1 VVSNALVGTPSQRGE
16 HARVVGLIASGRAT
30 SRIAISRA
38 LGIAPSTASLRV
50 QGLIDAGLLV
60 ESGDGRSTGGRRAK
74 TLSLAPDGGCVLA
87 VDLGTH
93 HARMALVDMVGEI
106 RAVEE
111 IPVEIATGPEA
122 VLTTVVGAALAID
135 GRPRLRGLGLA
146 LPGPVNIATG
156 AVTLPSRMPGWK
168 DFAARDW
175 LTETYDIPV
184 VVENDANLMAYGEYI
199 AHGAGPQDI
208 VTVKAGSGIGAG
220 IIVQGS
226 IHRGATFAA
235 GDIAHV
241 RVDAAGDRP
250 CSCGNHGCLETVASG
265 AALLAMLRT
274 QGVNVDTA
282 ADVVGL
288 AQQGDPIATTA
299 VRGAGARLGSVLCAV
314 TNFFNPTAIYLGG
327 LLSTV
332 ELFVAAV
339 RSEIYRG
346 SHPLATQR
354 LTIERTLN
362 DRNATLIGASRLA
375 IEHTLQ
381 VGMTA

>member
-1 VVSNALVGTPSQRGE
+1 MSGAAVGTTPSRGE
-16 HARVVGLIASGRAT
+16 HSDVVALIASGRAT

-38 LGIAPSTASLRV
+38 LGIAPSTVSLRV
-50 QGLIDAGLLV
+50 QDLIDAGLV
-60 ESGDGRSTGGRRAK
+60 IESGNDPSTGGRRAK
-74 TLSLAPDGGCVLA
+74 TLSLAPSGGTVLA

-93 HARMALVDMVGEI
+93 HARVALVDMAGDI

-111 IPVEIATGPEA
+111 IPVDIARGPEA
-122 VLTTVVGAALAID
+122 VLTTVVTAALAID
-135 GRPRLRGLGLA
+135 GRPQVRALGLA
-146 LPGPVNIATG
+146 LPGPVNTATG

-175 LTETYDIPV
+175 LAQTYGLPV

-199 AHGAGPQDI
+199 AHGGGPQDI

-220 IIVQGS
+220 VIVQGS

-241 RVDAAGDRP
+241 RVDAAGNRP

-265 AALLAMLRT
+265 AALLAMLRA
-274 QGVNVDTA
+274 QGLDVGTA
-282 ADVVGL
+282 AEVVVL
-288 AQQGDPIATTA
+288 AQQGDPLATTA
-299 VRGAGARLGSVLCAV
+299 VRGAGARLGGVLCAV

-327 LLSTV
+327 MLSTV
-332 ELFVAAV
+332 EPFVAAV
-339 RSEIYRG
+339 RSEIYQG
-346 SHPLATQR
+346 SHPLATQH
-354 LTIERTLN
+354 LTIERTRN

-381 VGMTA
+381 VRVAA